1 MLLIQWLICL
11 GPASRWVHWSCSC
24 CSLKVLFIF
33 FFNVMATNPEGVFLI
48 SDPALKIMRRPQ
60 RSRSCRRRPWRRG
73 DDPFP
78 ESEGAPRDD
87 PQDVFLGQRRYPP
100 VLPSAVV
107 SVAIFVFPSFPAVDV
122 GVGSPVP
129 SLRRIGDGID
139 ALFSLKEE
147 GGGIKFALPYV
158 ITN

>member
-1 MLLIQWLICL
+1 
-11 GPASRWVHWSCSC
+11 
-24 CSLKVLFIF
+24 
-33 FFNVMATNPEGVFLI
+33 MATNPEGVFLI

-147 GGGIKFALPYV
+147 GGGNKILSTIRDHELTTVVSLPSFLGCCPPTPSRGQSAV
-158 ITN
+158 GT